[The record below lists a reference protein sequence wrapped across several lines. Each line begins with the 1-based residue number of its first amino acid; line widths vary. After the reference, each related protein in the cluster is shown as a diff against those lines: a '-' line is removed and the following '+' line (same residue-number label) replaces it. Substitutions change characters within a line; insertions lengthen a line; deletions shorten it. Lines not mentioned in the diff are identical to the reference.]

1 MNLALTIEKMK
12 EVCNEYGFV
21 CENGSIYY
29 RKNNVANYWMNIDM
43 KRCIVFFSSI
53 DAYDNVVDF
62 TLKLEQFIELYKK
75 TQMENK
81 LEDIKED
88 FK

>member
-29 RKNNVANYWMNIDM
+29 SQYNVYALI
-43 KRCIVFFSSI
+43 
-53 DAYDNVVDF
+53 
-62 TLKLEQFIELYKK
+62 
-75 TQMENK
+75 
-81 LEDIKED
+81 
-88 FK
+88 

>member
-1 MNLALTIEKMK
+1 MNFALTIEKMK